1 MPNMCT
7 REALTFHPLT
17 PDERKRVQAVT
28 MGSGRRNCNFNFA
41 NLIGWQFWF
50 NTEVCICH
58 EVVVFR
64 FNLEGRRAYMLCS
77 ASAPSASLLELLC
90 HDAATAGT
98 PLLILNMED
107 EPAAAVKALMPERVT
122 VEPRRNQYDYIY
134 RREDLAKLKGGS
146 LKAKRNHVNKFLS
159 IYPDFQYRPLEPA
172 LFDECRRLSRTWRTE
187 VEESQ
192 HDSHYE
198 ITADAEARAMEN
210 VFTHWQQLDAIGG
223 SIFVDGR
230 MVAFT
235 YGAPVTHDT
244 FDVCVEKA
252 NRRIDGAFNIINQQ
266 FADHLPEQ
274 YVYLNREE
282 DMGLEGLRKSKL
294 SYHPHILLSY
304 NNVTI
309 QCR

>member
-1 MPNMCT
+1 
-7 REALTFHPLT
+7 
-17 PDERKRVQAVT
+17 
-28 MGSGRRNCNFNFA
+28 
-41 NLIGWQFWF
+41 
-50 NTEVCICH
+50 
-58 EVVVFR
+58 
-64 FNLEGRRAYMLCS
+64 
-77 ASAPSASLLELLC
+77 
-90 HDAATAGT
+90 
-98 PLLILNMED
+98 
-107 EPAAAVKALMPERVT
+107 
-122 VEPRRNQYDYIY
+122 
-134 RREDLAKLKGGS
+134 
-146 LKAKRNHVNKFLS
+146 
-159 IYPDFQYRPLEPA
+159 
-172 LFDECRRLSRTWRTE
+172 
-187 VEESQ
+187 
-192 HDSHYE
+192 
-198 ITADAEARAMEN
+198 MEN

>member
-1 MPNMCT
+1 MI
-7 REALTFHPLT
+7 FHPLT
-17 PDERKRVQAVT
+17 PDDRKRVQAVT
-28 MGSGRRNCNFNFA
+28 LGSGRRNCNFNFA

-77 ASAPSASLLELLC
+77 ASAPSAGLLELLC
-90 HDAATAGT
+90 HDAATAGA

-159 IYPDFQYRPLEPA
+159 IYPDFEYRPLEPS
-172 LFDECRRLSRTWRTE
+172 LFDECRRLARTWRTE

-198 ITADAEARAMEN
+198 LTADAEARAMEI